1 MYENQGSQSR
11 TEGCISLTSEM
22 IYFGTSQYRCTVS
35 GLPLFFIFIN
45 IYIIINIKIYHK
57 ILSQFIKII
66 HGFRL

>member
-11 TEGCISLTSEM
+11 TGDCTSLTSGM

-45 IYIIINIKIYHK
+45 IYYNKYK
-57 ILSQFIKII
+57 NLS
-66 HGFRL
+66 